1 MRIHRWTRLWPA
13 ASATVFLL
21 AVFLWEPSGASAQA
35 PVPVISLKKFIDV
48 AQWQLDI
55 TWSGKDVYSDADQ
68 NAKLDFMATARFILT
83 RLDKQDAWG
92 RWQALNVQS
101 TKFAFNSFLVHGEE
115 WRLDYKSTNGPV
127 MSATA
132 VLQVG
137 GSTPGYELDC
147 LVAFPLQVTGLPGT
161 SLSGLALTTI
171 DPGNPGP
178 SGTCGGPLPADGDSI
193 HGSITIPLDIV
204 PFGGLPL
211 PKTRV
216 GIQFVLQP
224 FQPLTPVTPPKKK

>member
-1 MRIHRWTRLWPA
+1 MRIRRWTRPLPA
-13 ASATVFLL
+13 ASAAVVLL
-21 AVFLWEPSGASAQA
+21 AVLLMEPSGTSAQA

-48 AQWQLDI
+48 SQWQLDI

-83 RLDKQDAWG
+83 QLDKQDAWG

-101 TKFAFNSFLVHGEE
+101 TKFVFNSFLVHGDE
-115 WRLDYKSTNGPV
+115 WRLDYKSTSGPV
-127 MSATA
+127 MSASA

-147 LVAFPLQVTGLPGT
+147 LVAFPLQVTGSPAT
-161 SLSGLALTTI
+161 SLSLQALTTI

-178 SGTCGGPLPADGDSI
+178 SGTCGGPLPADGNII
-193 HGSITIPLDIV
+193 HGSLTIPMDIV
-204 PFGGLPL
+204 PFGGYPL

-224 FQPLTPVTPPKKK
+224 FQPLTPLTPPKKK